1 MKNFKMVLIVAVMM
15 TLSLQAFASG
25 DGWIT
30 NYKDAIK
37 IAKEKKIP
45 ILVDFSGSDWCGWCK
60 KLDQEVFQKKEFKEY
75 AKKNFVLLLLD
86 FPRAGNQSAELK
98 TQNKK
103 LAQKFQVQGFPT
115 ILVLDSTGKKI
126 AKGGYIPGGPK
137 AFIKFLDGVKS
148 NIKSK

>member
-1 MKNFKMVLIVAVMM
+1 MKNLKMVLVLAVMM
-15 TLSLQAFASG
+15 TLSLQVFASG
-25 DGWIT
+25 EGWIT
-30 NYKDAIK
+30 NYKEALK

-45 ILVDFSGSDWCGWCK
+45 ILVDFSGSDWCGWCV
-60 KLDQEVFQKKEFKEY
+60 KLDKEVFQKNEFKEY

-98 TQNKK
+98 KQNKE

-126 AKGGYIPGGPK
+126 AQNSYMPGGPK
-137 AFIKFLDGVKS
+137 AFIKFLDGVK
-148 NIKSK
+148 K